1 MMNQNRITATGA
13 RHLGIG
19 IVRHGLVTLGFGVAA
34 LVPGLAAAQS
44 FTVSSGP
51 PVGQQVMT
59 GIGDIGVVEV
69 GGAVDTTGQA
79 AVRMLADDQVFTNE
93 GSVSASS
100 AVGIEAVGDWATIWN
115 YGSIT
120 ATGFASAVLLS
131 GDNATLSNYG
141 LIEAT
146 DVFGYGVNANGD
158 DALIRNFGTVI
169 SAGTYGV
176 GIRLA
181 GAGGT
186 IENSGEIEVSGDGGI
201 GIYSL
206 GDGTLIQNDG
216 SIVTAGYGAYG
227 IQTFG
232 ANSEVINSGLIHT
245 EGSAS
250 AAIYGAATSILN
262 TGTIIME
269 NGSNTGLSAWTDG
282 ALIRNEGTIEQ
293 SGSSNVA
300 IGVYGVGAT
309 AENLGLVTITG
320 DGYGISGYTSDQ
332 HLLNAGQIRVTN
344 GGYGIYAFGAGT
356 EIVNSGSID
365 MAGNVGY
372 GIYSTSSDQVV
383 ENSGT
388 ITTNG
393 ENGHGIMVLEGG
405 TTVINSG
412 TISAS
417 GAWASGVTLRR
428 AGATL
433 INSGFI
439 SAEQESAIWI
449 WEGNSTLSLLAGSVI
464 DGEVEIQ
471 GSGNLLNF
479 GPGLNA
485 LMSIT
490 GTLPQTITTSSNPYV
505 ISGNTV
511 GVLDRGGFALTDDM
525 LFSIAGGAGVPAEQG
540 LRACVDSDGDAACGV
555 TAWLNGF
562 GSFTD
567 RAGSDDLAGYW
578 HQHGGVEAGLDI
590 NAGNG
595 FLAGAFL
602 SGVAATGEVGSSQE
616 TDMAG
621 GIIGAHL
628 GFERGGLFADLS
640 GSFGLLDIASERQV
654 ADNTVDGGLVTGG
667 ADYLGRFLSPA
678 LTAGAN
684 IALGE
689 HVLTPSTTLRYTH
702 LALDGYAE
710 AGATDSLMVDD
721 RTASELALRA
731 QLALSL
737 APTLTDAGE
746 IVWTFRAGADASRRE
761 GTATA
766 SLMGDEIGF
775 ETSSAGDSLGG
786 LVGANLDFR
795 FGNGLNLSGDVEYAV
810 DKAGSRAVSARAS
823 LSAAF

>member
-1 MMNQNRITATGA
+1 MNQYRTTATGA

-19 IVRHGLVTLGFGVAA
+19 IVRRGLVTLGLGVAA
-34 LVPGLAAAQS
+34 LVPGLASAQS

-79 AVRMLADDQVFTNE
+79 AVRMLADDQVLTNE
-93 GSVSASS
+93 GSVLASS

-131 GDNATLSNYG
+131 GENATLSNYG

-146 DVFGYGVNANGD
+146 DAFGYGVNATGD
-158 DALIRNFGTVI
+158 DALIRNFGSVI
-169 SAGTYGV
+169 SAGIYGV
-176 GIRLA
+176 GIRLT

-186 IENSGEIEVSGDGGI
+186 IENSGEIGVSGDGGI

-206 GDGTLIQNDG
+206 GEGTRIQNDG
-216 SIVTAGYGAYG
+216 SIATAGHGAYG

-232 ANSEVINSGLIHT
+232 ADSEVINSGLIHT

-250 AAIYGAATSILN
+250 AAISGVATSILN

-269 NGSNTGLSAWTDG
+269 NGSNTGLSAWTNG

-300 IGVYGVGAT
+300 IEVYGVGAT
-309 AENLGLVTITG
+309 AENLGVVTITG
-320 DGYGISGYTSDQ
+320 DGYGISGYTTDQ
-332 HLLNAGQIRVTN
+332 YLLNAGQIRLTN
-344 GGYGIYAFGAGT
+344 GGYGIYAIGAGT

-372 GIYSTSSDQVV
+372 GIYSTSSGQTV

-393 ENGHGIMVLEGG
+393 TNGHGIMALAGDTLIV
-405 TTVINSG
+405 NSG
-412 TISAS
+412 RISAS
-417 GAWASGVTLRR
+417 GQYASGVTLRS
-428 AGATL
+428 ADSTL
-433 INSGFI
+433 VNSGYI
-439 SAEQESAIWI
+439 YSEQDYAIHTWQ
-449 WEGNSTLSLLAGSVI
+449 GDNTVSLLAGSVI
-464 DGEVEIQ
+464 DGEVWME
-471 GSGNLLNF
+471 GVGNTLHF

-485 LMSIT
+485 LVTFT

-511 GVLDRGGFALTDDM
+511 GVLDRAGFALTDDM

-540 LRACVDSDGDAACGV
+540 LRACVDSNGDAACGV

-567 RAGSDDLAGYW
+567 SAGSDDLAGYW
-578 HQHGGVEAGLDI
+578 HRHGGVEAGLDI

-640 GSFGLLDIASERQV
+640 GSFGLLDIASERHV
-654 ADNTVDGGLVTGG
+654 ADNTVDGGLVTGE
-667 ADYLGRFLSPA
+667 AHYVGRFLSPA
-678 LTAGAN
+678 LMAGAN

-689 HVLTPSTTLRYTH
+689 HVLTPSATLRYTH
-702 LALDGYAE
+702 LALDAYAE
-710 AGATDSLMVDD
+710 AGATDSLIVDD

-731 QLALSL
+731 QLSLSL

-746 IVWTFRAGADASRRE
+746 IVWTLRAGADASRRE

-766 SLMGDEIGF
+766 SLMGEEIGF
-775 ETSSAGDSLGG
+775 ETGSAGDAFGG
-786 LVGANLDFR
+786 LVGANFDYR
-795 FGNGLNLSGDVEYAV
+795 FSNGFNLSGDLEYLL
-810 DKAGSRAVSARAS
+810 DDAGSQSVSARAA
-823 LSAAF
+823 LSATF